1 MISLGGVSP
10 KVLGE
15 RLRVARTTAG
25 KTQEDAA
32 KALGV
37 ARTTVVAIEAGDRRI
52 RNDELM
58 SLAELY
64 GVSVNSLLR
73 DTAIHVDLV
82 AQFRRTLRAAENES
96 VSSAAVQLLHK
107 LGTAYVELE
116 RLLKRPLQTHYPPEY
131 PVGRGNAQQQA
142 EDLAVELRRWLGVGL
157 SPIPDVVSL
166 LELEFGLRV
175 FVRGLDS
182 GISGVVAYHPE
193 LGGCIL
199 LNAKH
204 PRTRRAWTAV
214 HDLTHFMTERNVPD
228 VCHVGPGAVSP
239 SERFADLTASAFLMP
254 ASAVRRRFAETC
266 ADGGTFSARH
276 LILLAH
282 AFYVSPEAMC
292 RRLEDLELLPRGTF
306 EVLRERGFGQQTVR
320 AVLGDRD
327 REDESLP
334 VPPRLGLLVAEASC
348 LGLVSEGQ
356 LADMLALDRVE
367 IRRLIDAFGEDEEG
381 GVGAQHA

>member
-1 MISLGGVSP
+1 MIQARGVSP

-32 KALGV
+32 RALGV
-37 ARTTVVAIEAGDRRI
+37 ARTTVVAVEAGDRRV
-52 RNDELM
+52 RNDELLR
-58 SLAELY
+58 LAELY

-73 DTAIHVDLV
+73 ETAIHVDLV
-82 AQFRRTLRAAENES
+82 AQFRRTLRAAEDES
-96 VSSAAVQLLHK
+96 VSSAAIQLLHK

-116 RLLKRPLQTHYPPEY
+116 RLLKRPLHTHYPPEY
-131 PVGRGNAQQQA
+131 PIGRGNAQQQA
-142 EDLAVELRRWLGVGL
+142 EDLAAQLRGWLGVGL
-157 SPIPDVVSL
+157 SPIPDVVSM
-166 LELEFGLRV
+166 LELEFGLRI

-182 GISGVVAYHPE
+182 GISGVVAYHPD

-204 PRTRRAWTAV
+204 PRTRRAWTAA
-214 HDLTHFMTERNVPD
+214 HDVTHFMTERHVPD
-228 VCHVGPGAVSP
+228 VCHVEAGRVSP

-266 ADGGTFSARH
+266 ADSGAFSARH

-306 EVLRERGFGQQTVR
+306 EMLRERKFGQQTVR
-320 AVLGDRD
+320 TVLGDR
-327 REDESLP
+327 EPESELLP
-334 VPPRLGLLVAEASC
+334 VPPRLGLLVADASR

-356 LADMLALDRVE
+356 LADMLVLDRVE
-367 IRRLIDAFGEDEEG
+367 VRRLIDAFGEDEEG
-381 GVGAQHA
+381 GVGAQRA